1 MTNRLPPNVDPE
13 VFRLLPPDIQQELLS
28 SPFPSS
34 SVSPALHVA
43 VPQAPRAVTDCP
55 YIAATPESKPKSSD
69 RDATGRQQSPEGGKE
84 GRKTLPQSSDCA
96 FPGNVDPM
104 VFSELPPD
112 VQRELLSEWK
122 QQKLVLKSP
131 SSRKSG
137 QSVKAKDK
145 KAVGKNSQANNLFK
159 YFKPS

>member
-1 MTNRLPPNVDPE
+1 MDP
-13 VFRLLPPDIQQELLS
+13 
-28 SPFPSS
+28 
-34 SVSPALHVA
+34 
-43 VPQAPRAVTDCP
+43 
-55 YIAATPESKPKSSD
+55 K
-69 RDATGRQQSPEGGKE
+69 
-84 GRKTLPQSSDCA
+84 
-96 FPGNVDPM
+96 